1 MMIPPA
7 RLRPNGRHLA
17 QTRTCAEVASDAE
30 DEAVEES
37 GWAAGGEDDGE
48 GACEGY
54 PCAGEGDCQLGSLRK
69 LV

>member
-1 MMIPPA
+1 MILPA
-7 RLRPNGRHLA
+7 SRRPNRSHLA
-17 QTRTCAEVASDAE
+17 QTRAYAKVAGDAE

>member
-37 GWAAGGEDDGE
+37 GWTTGGEDNGE
-48 GACEGY
+48 GACE
-54 PCAGEGDCQLGSLRK
+54 AN
-69 LV
+69 LVLLIRDVSRSFIV